1 MVQLMTEILETVVAE
16 ALPTDDRLERFRRLA
31 KLQISQVSSF
41 ERWAKERKLT
51 TEQKEIAQQSWNA
64 AWMGMRVDDCW
75 EILKRLTVFDEG
87 FRLPALQAGTDEFR
101 GNVEEKFGKLML
113 AVSLLTLTIQRDYEK
128 DSNEA
133 NDEPWLQSSNQVDV
147 RY

>member
-1 MVQLMTEILETVVAE
+1 MTKILETVIAE

-31 KLQISQVSSF
+31 KLQISRVGSF
-41 ERWAKERKLT
+41 EKWAKDRELT
-51 TEQKEIAQQSWNA
+51 KEQKEIAQQAYNA
-64 AWMGMRVDDCW
+64 AWMGMRIDDCW
-75 EILKRLTVFDEG
+75 EVLKRLTVFDEG

-128 DSNEA
+128 EDNA
-133 NDEPWLQSSNQVDV
+133 PNDEPWLQSSNQLM
-147 RY
+147 